1 MCIVCECDRLKD
13 YSALRGKKELDCSG
27 CRSLT
32 TLNSVPYIAG
42 LQTLYCGGCTS
53 LTSIPVLAGL
63 HDLYCEGCPLLY
75 IPVMLRRLL
84 NYNEKS
90 RHCGKRLRRIAHNVR
105 YNVVTKKG
113 LKIFVNERIISSMDR
128 SSKVFDNL
136 TFHILCRY
144 VFEM

>member
-32 TLNSVPYIAG
+32 TLNSVPSIAG

-63 HDLYCEGCPLLY
+63 KTLWCQGCSLLY
-75 IPVMLRRLL
+75 IPVTLRHLL
-84 NYNEKS
+84 KTNVKS
-90 RHCGKRLRRIAHNVR
+90 RHSGKRLRRIARNVR
-105 YNVVTKKG
+105 YNVATRKG
-113 LKIFVNERIISSMDR
+113 LKMFVNERILSSMDR
-128 SSKVFDNL
+128 SRKVFDNL